1 MIDRDFDM
9 TEIMHV
15 KMQSVSESL
24 HQLADRF
31 DQANAN
37 IDTAWLKAT
46 STELQRIA
54 WNSLFVSSTIE
65 TLLNFLPSDKLT
77 TEKND
82 QTVILRQVD
91 GLHVAVKYLLQ
102 SIQSIKTRQAS
113 LADHQ
118 QTTKEA
124 IMDLAA
130 KILEAAHECQNS

>member
-1 MIDRDFDM
+1 MIDRDLEM
-9 TEIMHV
+9 TQIMHV
-15 KMQSVSESL
+15 KMQSVSDSL

-37 IDTAWLKAT
+37 IDTAWLNAT
-46 STELQRIA
+46 SIELQRIA

-65 TLLNFLPSDKLT
+65 TLVNTLSSDKVT
-77 TEKND
+77 TEMND
-82 QTVILRQVD
+82 QTVNNRQVD

-102 SIQSIKTRQAS
+102 SIQSIKARQTAR
-113 LADHQ
+113 ADHK

-124 IMDLAA
+124 LADLAL